1 MTYVHTD
8 LPFDDTQDL
17 EDAQRGFIAALE
29 PGVVRDESGQVIWDN
44 DSYGF
49 LEEDCPPTAH
59 PSLWR
64 QSRLNSIQG
73 LFEVTEGIYQVR
85 GLDLSNMTVVEGD
98 TGVIVIDPLVCKET
112 AAAALALYR
121 EHRGN
126 RPVRA
131 VIYTH
136 SHIDHFG
143 GVKGVADQAAVDRGD
158 IVILAPQG
166 FLAHAVA
173 ENVYAGTAM
182 TRRAVYMYGRR
193 LDRGP
198 AGQIGCGLGQAT
210 SDGVVGLIAPTR
222 DITHTGQVEVL
233 DGVTIEFQ
241 LTPGTE
247 APAEMN
253 FFFPDHAALCVAEN
267 ATHNLHNLVTLRGA
281 LVRDPHE
288 WARYLTEAIALFS
301 DRAEVTFAS
310 HHWPTWGRQRGREF
324 LALQR
329 DLYAYLHDQT
339 LRRLNQGLTGSEIAE
354 GFELPAALEATWHLR
369 GYYGSVSHN
378 VKAIYQRYLGWFDGN
393 PAHLWAHP
401 PVAAASRY
409 VAAMGGADAA
419 IGHARTALAD
429 DDPRWAAEVLNH
441 VVFDDPSNETAT
453 SLLAEIYDGLGQGA
467 ENATWRNFF
476 LTGALELRS
485 GIQAQPQAI
494 ATDLLSALS
503 VDQVFDAMAI
513 RLDGPRAA
521 ADGLTAVIDW
531 HITDLDDHHRVTVR
545 NGVVVAEPL
554 AGPPD
559 DGVADARYELTKA
572 ELLPVLVGVTT
583 VDPVEG
589 DAAVLADLQAHL
601 DRFDPD
607 FPIVT
612 P

>member
-1 MTYVHTD
+1 MTDVHTE

-17 EDAQRGFIAALE
+17 EDAHRGFIAALE
-29 PGVVRDESGQVIWDN
+29 PGIVRDESGRVIWDN

-98 TGVIVIDPLVCKET
+98 TGVIVIDPLVCRET
-112 AAAALALYR
+112 AATALALYR
-121 EHRGN
+121 EHRGD

-182 TRRAVYMYGRR
+182 ARRAVYMYGRR

-222 DITHTGQVEVL
+222 DITRTGQVEVL

-354 GFELPAALEATWHLR
+354 AFELPAALEATWHLR

-378 VKAIYQRYLGWFDGN
+378 VKA
-393 PAHLWAHP
+393 
-401 PVAAASRY
+401 
-409 VAAMGGADAA
+409 
-419 IGHARTALAD
+419 
-429 DDPRWAAEVLNH
+429 
-441 VVFDDPSNETAT
+441 
-453 SLLAEIYDGLGQGA
+453 
-467 ENATWRNFF
+467 
-476 LTGALELRS
+476 
-485 GIQAQPQAI
+485 
-494 ATDLLSALS
+494 
-503 VDQVFDAMAI
+503 
-513 RLDGPRAA
+513 
-521 ADGLTAVIDW
+521 
-531 HITDLDDHHRVTVR
+531 
-545 NGVVVAEPL
+545 
-554 AGPPD
+554 
-559 DGVADARYELTKA
+559 
-572 ELLPVLVGVTT
+572 
-583 VDPVEG
+583 
-589 DAAVLADLQAHL
+589 
-601 DRFDPD
+601 
-607 FPIVT
+607 
-612 P
+612 

>member
-1 MTYVHTD
+1 MADVHPS
-8 LPFDDTQDL
+8 LPFDDTQDF

-29 PGVVRDESGQVIWDN
+29 PGIVYDESGRVIWDN

-98 TGVIVIDPLVCKET
+98 TGVIVIDPLVSMET

-121 EHRGN
+121 EHRGD

-143 GVKGVADQAAVDRGD
+143 GVKGVVGQEAVDRGD
-158 IVILAPQG
+158 VVVLAPQG

-182 TRRAVYMYGRR
+182 ARRAVYMYGRH
-193 LDRGP
+193 LTRGP
-198 AGQIGCGLGQAT
+198 AGQIGCGLGQAA
-210 SDGVVGLIAPTR
+210 SDGAVGLIAPTR
-222 DITHTGQVEVL
+222 DVTRTGQVEVL

-253 FFFPDHAALCVAEN
+253 FLFADHAALCVAEN

-301 DRAEVTFAS
+301 ERTDVTFAS
-310 HHWPTWGRQRGREF
+310 HHWPTWGRERGREF

-354 GFELPAALEATWHLR
+354 TFELPEALEASWHLR

-378 VKAIYQRYLGWFDGN
+378 VKAVYQRYLGWFDGN

-401 PVAAASRY
+401 PVAAATRY

-419 IGHARTALAD
+419 IGQARAALAD

-441 VVFDDPSNETAT
+441 VVFDDPGNETAT
-453 SLLAEIYDGLGQGA
+453 SLLAEIYDRLGQGA

-485 GIQAQPQAI
+485 GVEAQPQAI

-521 ADGLTAVIDW
+521 ADGLASVIDW
-531 HITDLDDHHRVTVR
+531 HITDLDVHHRVTVR
-545 NGVVVAEPL
+545 NGVVIPEPL

-559 DGVADARYELTKA
+559 DGAADARYALTRA
-572 ELLPVLVGVTT
+572 ELLPVLIGLTT

-589 DAAVLADLQAHL
+589 DPALLADLQAHL

-607 FPIVT
+607 FSMVT